1 MWRCCLGSRLC
12 QRPLGQVNDLQI
24 TSFKYDGQ
32 RGEVRIQASS
42 SDFQPFEQARV
53 KLAEKFNVEQGQL
66 NRNGNVVM
74 GSFVLKRQ

>member
-1 MWRCCLGSRLC
+1 AMLSWLAAL
-12 QRPLGQVNDLQI
+12 PATLGQVSDLEI

-32 RGEVRIQASS
+32 RGEVRIQARS

-66 NRNGNVVM
+66 NRSDNVVV
-74 GSFVLKRQ
+74 GSFVLKRL

>member
-1 MWRCCLGSRLC
+1 
-12 QRPLGQVNDLQI
+12 
-24 TSFKYDGQ
+24 GQ
-32 RGEVRIQASS
+32 RGEVRIHARS

-66 NRNGNVVM
+66 NRSDNVVM